1 MPVGVLRAALLCS
14 AMLLA
19 CSTIAQAQASPDA
32 SNDQFERDDQ
42 EARDLFKLG
51 KQAFDEGRFERA
63 LMYFKD
69 AYVLSRRAALLSNI
83 GSALDRLRRD
93 DEALEAYKSYLEQV
107 PDAPNRAFV
116 EERVRVIEAARP
128 KAAPPSAATEPAA
141 HAAQDSSPA
150 PLIVAPTPEQTAQAA
165 PAIQPKPV
173 PMTAA
178 VSDDSKSDSPSLTS
192 RWWFWAGIGAVAAA
206 AVVVGVSVG
215 SSGGTR
221 AEAPALASSDTHV
234 RAL

>member
-1 MPVGVLRAALLCS
+1 MPGVLRAALLCS
-14 AMLLA
+14 AMMLV
-19 CSTIAQAQASPDA
+19 CSAVVHAQASPDT
-32 SNDQFERDDQ
+32 NNEQFERDDQ

-51 KQAFDEGRFERA
+51 KEAFDEGRFERA

-69 AYVLSRRAALLSNI
+69 AYALSHRAALLSNI

-128 KAAPPSAATEPAA
+128 KTAPPSAAAPATPEENTPTA
-141 HAAQDSSPA
+141 PA
-150 PLIVAPTPEQTAQAA
+150 VAPTPEQTAQAA
-165 PAIQPKPV
+165 PASQPQPA

-178 VSDDSKSDSPSLTS
+178 VSADTTSDSPSLTS
-192 RWWFWAGIGAVAAA
+192 RWWFWASIGAVAAA
-206 AVVVGVSVG
+206 AVVVGVSAS

-221 AEAPALASSDTHV
+221 TESPALATSDTHV

>member
-1 MPVGVLRAALLCS
+1 MPIGVLRAALLCS
-14 AMLLA
+14 AMMLA

-32 SNDQFERDDQ
+32 NNEQFERDDQ

-51 KQAFDEGRFERA
+51 KQAFDEGRFDRA

-69 AYVLSRRAALLSNI
+69 AYVLSHRAALLSNL

-128 KAAPPSAATEPAA
+128 KTAPPSAAAPAA
-141 HAAQDSSPA
+141 PAAPEENTPTAPA
-150 PLIVAPTPEQTAQAA
+150 VAPTPEQTAQAA
-165 PAIQPKPV
+165 PASQSQPA

-178 VSDDSKSDSPSLTS
+178 VSADTKSDSPSLTS

-206 AVVVGVSVG
+206 AVVVGVSAS

-221 AEAPALASSDTHV
+221 TESPALATSDTHV

>member
-1 MPVGVLRAALLCS
+1 MPVGVLRVALLCS
-14 AMLLA
+14 AMMLA

-69 AYVLSRRAALLSNI
+69 AYVLSHRAALLSNI

-128 KAAPPSAATEPAA
+128 KAAPPSAAAEPAA
-141 HAAQDSSPA
+141 QESNPA
-150 PLIVAPTPEQTAQAA
+150 PPAVAPTPEQTAQAA